1 MFSNVGQV
9 IWVHQLFRV
18 QVKLSQCNAVF
29 CYLERSATPHAMI
42 YIVIFERQLVD
53 AGNFWE
59 GWTLVR
65 KACVIQ
71 FHELVAQNKRRRS
84 YVGTVEV
91 AVRLEAYSVEARAHF
106 ETIEEQ
112 ARNNEIF
119 VHWLR
124 TVLGSLA
131 LWSDTDRADV
141 ELWIE
146 AQSPSDV
153 ADRQRKKDARMD
165 PETDI
170 LYHRFEHSYLHL
182 SKNALEDLAPVNAVG
197 TLLMKRQQ
205 RLISPASC
213 SYLAVKLPRLQKMQL
228 KLGDDEKRD
237 SQLRK
242 RNREGM
248 PLNPEICHY
257 LCNLLF

>member
-1 MFSNVGQV
+1 MSLYHSTSRLPPELLARVISNLGPN
-9 IWVHQLFRV
+9 LV
-18 QVKLSQCNAVF
+18 QYAIVSREWQATIERQTFAHVKLDTP
-29 CYLERSATPHAMI
+29 ERLA
-42 YIVIFERQLVD
+42 
-53 AGNFWE
+53 
-59 GWTLVR
+59 
-65 KACVIQ
+65 Q

-84 YVGTVEV
+84 CVRTVEV
-91 AVRLEAYSVEARAHF
+91 AVRLEAYSVEARARF

-124 TVLGSLA
+124 TILGSLA

-165 PETDI
+165 PEADI
-170 LYHRFEHSYLHL
+170 LHRRFEHSYLHI
-182 SKNALEDLAPVNAVG
+182 SQSALADLAPINAVG
-197 TLLMKRQQ
+197 TLLMRRQQ

-213 SYLAVKLPRLQKMQL
+213 SYLAAKLPRLQKMQL
-228 KLGDDEKRD
+228 KLSDDEKRD
-237 SQLRK
+237 PQLRK
-242 RNREGM
+242 RNREGK
-248 PLNPEICHY
+248 PLNPELFHN
-257 LCNLLF
+257 LRNLLF